1 MSKVQTYLSARFQ
14 SSHWPYHS
22 INQLLYN
29 LRLESTKE
37 ELKKEIR
44 QLKKDGL
51 IDITTG
57 LNGYLIQI
65 IDETK
70 FL

>member
-1 MSKVQTYLSARFQ
+1 MTNVQTYLSARFQ
-14 SSHWPYHS
+14 KSHWPYLGV
-22 INQLLYN
+22 NEMLYD
-29 LRLESTKE
+29 LRDKATKDE
-37 ELKKEIR
+37 LREEIRELKKAGI
-44 QLKKDGL
+44 

-70 FL
+70 F